1 MRTKLLRSGLGFFA
15 FAAGISLV
23 NVLLFPY
30 ARENYGYGLIGLW
43 LAYAA
48 ALALLLLKR
57 RPSSTLFSLP
67 SATLR
72 WLLSRLLRTFWVWV
86 LRRLRSSLRLLL
98 RLLRK
103 AFPRLRLRRSRL
115 SLKRLALR
123 SSSSNSCY
131 LRSLYTYTPVR
142 RIGGFVF

>member
-1 MRTKLLRSGLGFFA
+1 MASEKITAMIEEVKALSVLELNELVKALEEEFGVSAAAVAAAPAAGAGAAAAEEKTEFDVVLASFGDAKMAVIKAVKDVLGLG
-15 FAAGISLV
+15 
-23 NVLLFPY
+23 
-30 ARENYGYGLIGLW
+30 
-43 LAYAA
+43 
-48 ALALLLLKR
+48 LK
-57 RPSSTLFSLP
+57 
-67 SATLR
+67 
-72 WLLSRLLRTFWVWV
+72 
-86 LRRLRSSLRLLL
+86 RLRSSLRLLL